1 LGKKAGKI
9 ANVLAPFNPTDAFN
23 FLDKHNVTPQSI
35 QSAQEVLGKNASPLA
50 TPTTSTS
57 NAISNVQSPVNVESQ
72 MTFNVGPNVDP
83 TSVAPKLQTSIED
96 GFSSLIRKV
105 SSSYQGEGAPV
116 Y

>member
-1 LGKKAGKI
+1 MGKKAGKI

-23 FLDKHNVTPQSI
+23 FLDKHNVTPQSL
-35 QSAQEVLGKNASPLA
+35 QNAQDVLGKNASPLA